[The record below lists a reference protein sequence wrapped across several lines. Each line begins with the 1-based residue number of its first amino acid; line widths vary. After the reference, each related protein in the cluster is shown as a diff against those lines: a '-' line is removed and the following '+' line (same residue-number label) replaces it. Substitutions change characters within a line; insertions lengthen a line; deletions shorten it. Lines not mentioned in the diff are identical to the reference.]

1 MQNPQVFYV
10 PGQGF
15 IIDALTDNNT
25 GRYSKKTLTETQEEY
40 PGVEIMSIDEAS
52 KQIDTLS
59 RRPVTEID
67 ESTYWQMLEVLPP
80 EDFSQTK
87 AGTSFKMAEKECGS
101 ITGIYATIGERYFCL
116 ADDYTLHHLGIMQRV
131 REYIASA

>member
-10 PGQGF
+10 PGQSF
-15 IIDALTDNNT
+15 IIDGLTGDNT
-25 GRYSKKTLTETQEEY
+25 GRYSKKTLTETRKEY
-40 PGVEIMSIDEAS
+40 PGVEIMSLVEAS
-52 KQIDTLS
+52 NQIDALF

-67 ESTYWQMLEVLPP
+67 HNTYWEMLEVLPP
-80 EDFSQTK
+80 EGFSQNKTG
-87 AGTSFKMAEKECGS
+87 ASFKMSERDCGS
-101 ITGIYATIGERYFCL
+101 ITGIYAAIGERYFHL